1 MTAPV
6 PDGLVGAWTRE
17 SIAVG
22 GAAPA
27 EPQRVRYLQAGRS
40 YADLRLDRDLD
51 LDRDSGAA
59 AACFAGTTSWDPA
72 RSLARW
78 HHALDL
84 APTGDADEGVLE
96 WLRDGRI
103 RERGTFTGPDGP
115 VPYEE
120 VWRRLPGGVGGRA
133 ALRSDEPPARVV
145 QVGGHRIVVV
155 DGRATGGG
163 FAARYDARSPDGA
176 SAGDGPWVTGLA
188 LGDQATLPPPATL
201 DVLDDMLPVL
211 VAGGRVELAGLRWA
225 VDEVA
230 RTTRSRPRNRRVH
243 DDFGGENDG

>member
-22 GAAPA
+22 SAPPA

-40 YADLRLDRDLD
+40 YADLRLDRDGD
-51 LDRDSGAA
+51 GGAG

-96 WLRDGRI
+96 WLPDGRM

-120 VWRRLPGGVGGRA
+120 VWRPLPAGEGWTA

-163 FAARYDARSPDGA
+163 FAARYDTSGPAGA
-176 SAGDGPWVTGLA
+176 SAGDGPWETGLA
-188 LGDQATLPPPATL
+188 LGDQATLPSPAEL

-230 RTTRSRPRNRRVH
+230 RTTR
-243 DDFGGENDG
+243 